1 MHVRN
6 TGLLTPVHLAGLRSM
21 APQAD
26 AHVLHPFRLFA
37 PPAGEGY
44 SSSWFVESVTVEQL
58 MTGLEWTFP
67 VHDWVRG
74 GARGGKVVRLPGAGL
89 SLSQENS
96 LDRWD
101 AAAAGAADATGR
113 GTAGSSDG
121 GGAPQPAAPAHTAV
135 PGHGGLPPVG
145 PSAARALRLEPL
157 GFGTGSGGGVGAGL
171 GAGGPQR
178 RGMAAFGDES
188 LDLSS
193 DMNSPSQSM
202 ELGHV
207 GAGGSGGERSASPP
221 RAGAV
226 SRKGPMGASAALA
239 MRAGISERVLGEGS
253 VFSVTESV
261 DASGVF
267 EEEEEDEEQEQ
278 EEAPGRAQRGE
289 PVRSAAAAGGVGRPK
304 GAAGLPSGLGIV
316 LDEDIEDSDHML
328 STSGL

>member
-1 MHVRN
+1 
-6 TGLLTPVHLAGLRSM
+6 
-21 APQAD
+21 
-26 AHVLHPFRLFA
+26 
-37 PPAGEGY
+37 
-44 SSSWFVESVTVEQL
+44 

-101 AAAAGAADATGR
+101 AAAAAAAGATGR
-113 GTAGSSDG
+113 GAPGSSDDG
-121 GGAPQPAAPAHTAV
+121 GIPQPAGPASTAAP
-135 PGHGGLPPVG
+135 GRGGLPPVG

-157 GFGTGSGGGVGAGL
+157 GFGAGSGGSAGSGL

-202 ELGHV
+202 ELGPV
-207 GAGGSGGERSASPP
+207 GAGGSAGERGASPP

-226 SRKGPMGASAALA
+226 SRKGALGAAAALA

-267 EEEEEDEEQEQ
+267 EEEEEEEEQ
-278 EEAPGRAQRGE
+278 EEAPGRVQRGE
-289 PVRSAAAAGGVGRPK
+289 PARSGAAAVAAGGGGGGGGRPK